1 MAGDSSEAGL
11 LVLHAL
17 WTMHTGCGPP
27 APEPEVPR
35 SPLSY
40 HLPCCTDERMHT
52 ANHKP
57 VSFSLRAQPI
67 LLQKEQDKC

>member
-1 MAGDSSEAGL
+1 MAGDSGEAWL
-11 LVLHAL
+11 LVPRAL
-17 WTMHTGCGPP
+17 WTLHTGCGSP

-40 HLPCCTDERMHT
+40 HLPCTDERMHT
-52 ANHKP
+52 ANNNP

-67 LLQKEQDKC
+67 LLQKKQGKC